1 MVNFIIKIMD
11 LIIKVVNFITKLR
24 KILYPIKKKIIIL
37 LCILLII
44 AISSVCAII
53 ALLEY
58 VHSQPGLS
66 CRVSSGDWTYDCE
79 ECYLY
84 QLKIRYVLEKAYIQM
99 VLEWWSNRSDVLV
112 TMWGLNCFCFFL
124 AHITTPEKKW
134 SREEFFYITL
144 TCFFVFSYFYMV
156 SELMT
161 KFLAKYLFLSLKDFI
176 VLVYGLI
183 FFYWFLRH
191 AIITE
196 YWQTVE
202 EEHRYMIANF
212 AVLFFLTYAGFYFL
226 GK

>member
-1 MVNFIIKIMD
+1 
-11 LIIKVVNFITKLR
+11 
-24 KILYPIKKKIIIL
+24 
-37 LCILLII
+37 
-44 AISSVCAII
+44 
-53 ALLEY
+53 
-58 VHSQPGLS
+58 
-66 CRVSSGDWTYDCE
+66 
-79 ECYLY
+79 
-84 QLKIRYVLEKAYIQM
+84 M